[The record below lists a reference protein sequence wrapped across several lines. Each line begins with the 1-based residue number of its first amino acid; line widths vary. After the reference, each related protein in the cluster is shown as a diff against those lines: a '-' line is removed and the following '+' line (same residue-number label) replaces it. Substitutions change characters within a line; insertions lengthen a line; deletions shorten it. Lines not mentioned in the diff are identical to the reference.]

1 MGCMYLPTEVRTQ
14 TAVKSRVDERT
25 RTANLPT
32 VFSRIGSLFVPVACR
47 PVPARLQY
55 IFFLD
60 RAIRR
65 ESQLRG
71 RDDAVRFVF
80 DPPREP
86 FNVRVGGQGFER
98 VALAFQFLGID
109 GGVNVPVARA
119 AK

>member
-1 MGCMYLPTEVRTQ
+1 M
-14 TAVKSRVDERT
+14 
-25 RTANLPT
+25 
-32 VFSRIGSLFVPVACR
+32 
-47 PVPARLQY
+47 
-55 IFFLD
+55 
-60 RAIRR
+60 
-65 ESQLRG
+65 
-71 RDDAVRFVF
+71 RFVF